1 MPEFKDRFC
10 NCGHGAE
17 DHIYYGD
24 GHWHCCLCLCFDF
37 KEAGEGQS
45 LDPHPEKNG

>member
-1 MPEFKDRFC
+1 
-10 NCGHGAE
+10 
-17 DHIYYGD
+17 
-24 GHWHCCLCLCFDF
+24 LCLCFDF